1 MSVLI
6 RIAAFLETVSE
17 YLQAKWCHFKRRV
30 LLPAFVYSGRD
41 MFLLKNG
48 LWVDASPDFNEAQ
61 IVWRYDSIKHH
72 LIHGASGPMQRWQ
85 WVSAVSGC
93 GRDMSDFFADLRI
106 SRGSQ
111 LTLAKIIELFIYQ
124 KGWVPTRDIRI
135 TRRDDATEE
144 TVHVHISSP
153 ITDAAP
159 VSSASADVNYIR

>member
-1 MSVLI
+1 MFWLRV
-6 RIAAFLETVSE
+6 AAFLETVSA
-17 YLQAKWCHFKRRV
+17 YLQMKWLHFQRRW
-30 LLPAFVYSGRD
+30 LLPVLVYSGRD

-48 LWVDASPDFNEAQ
+48 IWVDAGTNFTENQ
-61 IVWRYDSIKHH
+61 IAWRYDSIKHH
-72 LIHGASGPMQRWQ
+72 LIHGPGAMQRWQ

-106 SRGSQ
+106 SRGSH
-111 LTLAKIIELFIYQ
+111 LNLAKIIELFIYQ

-144 TVHVHISSP
+144 TIYVNICSP

-159 VSSASADVNYIR
+159 VCSTASDVNFIH

>member
-1 MSVLI
+1 MFWLRV
-6 RIAAFLETVSE
+6 AAFLETVSAFI
-17 YLQAKWCHFKRRV
+17 QIKWLLFQRRW
-30 LLPAFVYSGRD
+30 LLPALVYSGRD

-48 LWVDASPDFNEAQ
+48 LWVDAAADVADNQ
-61 IVWRYDSIKHH
+61 IAWRYDSIKHH
-72 LIHGASGPMQRWQ
+72 LIHVVGGPIQRWQ
-85 WVSAVSGC
+85 WIAATSGC
-93 GRDMSDFFADLRI
+93 GRDMSDFFAELRI

-111 LTLAKIIELFIYQ
+111 LTLAKIIELFILQ

-159 VSSASADVNYIR
+159 TSSHTGDVNFIH